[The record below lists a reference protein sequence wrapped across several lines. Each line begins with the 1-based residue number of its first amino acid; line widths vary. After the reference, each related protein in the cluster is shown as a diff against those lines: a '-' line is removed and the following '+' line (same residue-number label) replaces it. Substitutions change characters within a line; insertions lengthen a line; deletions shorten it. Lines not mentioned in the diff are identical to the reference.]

1 MIRIIAGKHHGR
13 KLFTPQGRTVRPT
26 NIRART
32 ALFNILTGKLEGK
45 NVLEL
50 FAGAGSIGFE
60 CLSRGAKH
68 VTFIEKSAS
77 AIRCLKA
84 TAENF
89 GEEDNATIIRYD
101 IRKRLYFLSK
111 ENKKFDF
118 IFADPPYNYFS
129 ANFILDLIA
138 EANLTDENSIVVI
151 EHDAKNKID
160 YDNLPVHWECYRNS
174 KYGKAVFSFFANKKN

>member
-1 MIRIIAGKHHGR
+1 MKSFYDRDID
-13 KLFTPQGRTVRPT
+13 F
-26 NIRART
+26 
-32 ALFNILTGKLEGK
+32 LE
-45 NVLEL
+45 V
-50 FAGAGSIGFE
+50 
-60 CLSRGAKH
+60 
-68 VTFIEKSAS
+68 IEMGH
-77 AIRCLKA
+77 
-84 TAENF
+84 ENF

-111 ENKKFDF
+111 ENKKYDF